1 LDGTELPY
9 YFRTT
14 IAFAQQLAPPITAT
28 DAGVGSHGAVG
39 RIVIRRSPTEAGYAH
54 RAARC
59 ADPLGYNP
67 PYALSPTK
75 VVIRGL
81 DPRIHQT
88 S

>member
-1 LDGTELPY
+1 
-9 YFRTT
+9 
-14 IAFAQQLAPPITAT
+14 
-28 DAGVGSHGAVG
+28 
-39 RIVIRRSPTEAGYAH
+39 
-54 RAARC
+54 
-59 ADPLGYNP
+59 LGYNQ

>member
-1 LDGTELPY
+1 LDGTELPH

-28 DAGVGSHGAVG
+28 DAGV
-39 RIVIRRSPTEAGYAH
+39 
-54 RAARC
+54 
-59 ADPLGYNP
+59 
-67 PYALSPTK
+67 LSPTK